1 MVGSWFPSSS
11 KLPANVI
18 TKPVT
23 RGKFRITINERGFL
37 DSQHNETLTCEVP
50 GSTTIISIVEE
61 GVSVKKGDLV
71 VELDSSSLAD
81 KARQQE
87 IDVTQAEAKLSTAK
101 ENLEIQKT
109 QNTSDIAFV
118 ELSLELADL
127 DYNKYIEGELPQE
140 RDRIT
145 GQIRLKEEQL
155 ARKRESYEF
164 TKRLAKKGY
173 RSQSDLEAERIGVTQ
188 AEIELRVEQE
198 NYRVLENFTSKRTI
212 RELEADADEFVREL
226 DRVKRQARASLSK
239 AEAEYH
245 ASLLTLEVEKEKYNE
260 WLKHIKLCTL
270 RAPQDGQIVY
280 ANSSSGSR
288 RGGSTE
294 PEIYEGATVR
304 ERQALLKIPDLTK
317 MKIDARIHESMISQL
332 DVGLPVI
339 IRADAQPGEIFNGV
353 VSQISSVPLS
363 GSFPN
368 YDIKEYQIAI
378 NLTDPPERVKLLR
391 PGISAEFE
399 VIVDDRDNVLQVPVQ
414 SVVQVG
420 REYYSWVVKG
430 KSLERRKIKV
440 ARSND
445 TDIEVLEGLTKGEV
459 VIMSPRSLFADEITQ
474 LEEILIAELA
484 ENGVEEVVSFGE
496 DTPKPRTEDKEKP
509 GKLKGEKPEGGSGG
523 GGDPAAFFKR
533 MDKDGD
539 GALSK
544 SEIPEPMQA
553 TFDSADTNSDGSL
566 SPDEWKAVAA
576 KRNR

>member
-1 MVGSWFPSSS
+1 MVSSWFPSSS

-37 DSQHNETLTCEVP
+37 DSQRNETVTCEVP

-61 GVSVKKGDLV
+61 GVSVKKGDVV
-71 VELDSSSLAD
+71 VELDSSALAD

-127 DYNKYIEGELPQE
+127 DYDKYIEGELPQE
-140 RDRIT
+140 RDKIT

-173 RSQSDLEAERIGVTQ
+173 RSQSDLEAERIAVTQ

-198 NYRVLENFTSKRTI
+198 NFRVLENFTSKRTI

-226 DRVKRQARASLSK
+226 DRVKRQASAALSK
-239 AEAEYH
+239 AEAEYQS
-245 ASLLTLEVEKEKYNE
+245 ALLTLEVEKEKYNE
-260 WLKHIKLCTL
+260 WLKHIELCTL

-280 ANSSSGSR
+280 ANSNSGSR

-399 VIVDDRDNVLQVPVQ
+399 VIVDDRENVLQVPVQ

-430 KSLERRKIKV
+430 KSLERRQVKV

-445 TDIEVLEGLTKGEV
+445 TDIEILDGLTQGEIV
-459 VIMSPRSLFADEITQ
+459 VMSPRSLFADEITQ
-474 LEEILIAELA
+474 LEEILVAELA
-484 ENGVEEVVSFGE
+484 EQGIDESESVQE
-496 DTPKPRTEDKEKP
+496 DSSEPKANDKEKP
-509 GKLKGEKPEGGSGG
+509 GKPKGDKPPGGGPG
-523 GGDPAAFFKR
+523 GGDPAAFFQR

-553 TFDSADTNSDGSL
+553 SFDAADTDADGSL
-566 SPDEWKAVAA
+566 SLDEWKAVAA

>member
-11 KLPANVI
+11 SLPANVI
-18 TKPVT
+18 TKPVA

-37 DSQHNETLTCEVP
+37 DSQRNETLTCEVP
-50 GSTTIISIVEE
+50 GSTTIISIVDE
-61 GVSVKKGDLV
+61 GVSVKEGDVV
-71 VELDSSSLAD
+71 VELDSSSLQE

-118 ELSLELADL
+118 ELSLELAEL

-140 RDRIT
+140 RDKIT

-173 RSQSDLEAERIGVTQ
+173 RSQSDLEAERIAVTQ

-198 NYRVLENFTSKRTI
+198 NFRVLENFTSKRTI
-212 RELEADADEFVREL
+212 RELEADATEFVREL
-226 DRVKRQARASLSK
+226 DRVKRQASAALSK
-239 AEAEYH
+239 AEAEYQS
-245 ASLLTLEVEKEKYNE
+245 ALLTLEVEKEKYNE
-260 WLKHIKLCTL
+260 WLQHIEFCTL
-270 RAPQDGQIVY
+270 KAPQDGQIVY
-280 ANSSSGSR
+280 ANASSGSR
-288 RGGSTE
+288 RGGSSE

-317 MKIDARIHESMISQL
+317 MKIDARIHESMISKL
-332 DVGLPVI
+332 DLGLPVI
-339 IRADAQPGEIFNGV
+339 IRADAQPGEVFNGV

-368 YDIKEYQIAI
+368 QDIKEYQIAV
-378 NLTDPPERVKLLR
+378 NLTDPPERVRLLR

-399 VIVDDRDNVLQVPVQ
+399 VVVDDRDNVLQIPVQ
-414 SVVQVG
+414 AVVQVG
-420 REYYSWVVKG
+420 RDYYAWVVKG
-430 KSLERRKIKV
+430 KSVERRKIKV
-440 ARSND
+440 ANSND
-445 TDIEVLEGLTKGEV
+445 TDLELLEGVNQGEN

-474 LEEILIAELA
+474 LEEVRIAELA
-484 ENGVEEVVSFGE
+484 ENGE
-496 DTPKPRTEDKEKP
+496 DDSASDQSESPKPKAGRKEGADKP
-509 GKLKGEKPEGGSGG
+509 KGDRPAGGPG
-523 GGDPAAFFKR
+523 GGDPAAFFQR

-544 SEIPEPMQA
+544 SELPEPMQA
-553 TFDSADTNSDGSL
+553 MFDTADSDSNGSL
-566 SPDEWKAVAA
+566 SLGEWKAVAA